1 MTAMILSFLI
11 FAVAALYSSVGQ
23 AGASGYIAA
32 MALFGVPPGLMK
44 PSALVL
50 NILVASL
57 ATFRFYRAGHFSWR
71 GFLPLAVGSVPL
83 AYVGGIIDLP
93 DAIYRQVVGVF
104 LLFVAYRVLV
114 PPKRGDSTRPART
127 FWIPMAVAFGAGIGL
142 LAGLTGIGGGIFLAP
157 VLMLTGQ
164 FDTRESSG
172 ISAAFILVN
181 SLAAIAGCVSRT
193 TELPSELVYWAIAAV
208 AGGMLG
214 SELAI
219 KHLGQVALRRL
230 LALVLVT
237 TGVRLIAKS

>member
-1 MTAMILSFLI
+1 MILSFLI

-23 AGASGYIAA
+23 AGASGYLAA
-32 MALFGVPPGLMK
+32 MALFGVPPAVMK
-44 PSALVL
+44 PTALIL
-50 NILVASL
+50 NILAASL
-57 ATFRFYRAGHFSWR
+57 ATFRFCRAGYFSWR
-71 GFLPLAVGSVPL
+71 TLLPLAIGSVPL

-114 PPKRGDSTRPART
+114 PPKRRDSTRPART
-127 FWIPMAVAFGAGIGL
+127 LWFPMAVAYGAGIGL

-193 TELPSELVYWAIAAV
+193 NELPSELALWAIAAV
-208 AGGMLG
+208 GGGMVG
-214 SELAI
+214 SELAL

-230 LALVLVT
+230 LALVLVF
-237 TGVRLIAKS
+237 TGARSIAKN

>member
-1 MTAMILSFLI
+1 MILPFLI

-32 MALFGVPPGLMK
+32 MALFGVPPTVMK
-44 PSALVL
+44 PSALIL
-50 NILVASL
+50 NVLVASL
-57 ATFRFYRAGHFSWR
+57 ATIRFSRAGYFSWR

-83 AYVGGIIDLP
+83 AYVGGSIDLP
-93 DAIYRQVVGVF
+93 DAIYKQVVGAF

-114 PPKRGDSTRPART
+114 PPKGRDSTRPAPT
-127 FWIPMAVAFGAGIGL
+127 LWFPIEVFFGAGIGL

-157 VLMLTGQ
+157 VLMLTGR
-164 FDTRESSG
+164 FDTRQSSG

-193 TELPSELVYWAIAAV
+193 NELPSDLAYWALAAV

-219 KHLGQVALRRL
+219 KHLGQIALRRL
-230 LALVLVT
+230 LAIVLFF
-237 TGVRLIAKS
+237 TGARLIAKA